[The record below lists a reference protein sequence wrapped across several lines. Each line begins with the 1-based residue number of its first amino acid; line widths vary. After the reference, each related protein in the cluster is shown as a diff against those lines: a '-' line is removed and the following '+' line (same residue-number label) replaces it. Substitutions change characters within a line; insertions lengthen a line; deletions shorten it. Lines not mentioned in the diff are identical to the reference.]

1 MEEII
6 ESIINGQRKQALT
19 QLSESAFTFE
29 DLAQEVLV
37 NFETNE
43 LLTMLKVA
51 IRIGYLREDN
61 LNDSL
66 DV

>member
-61 LNDSL
+61 LNGSL